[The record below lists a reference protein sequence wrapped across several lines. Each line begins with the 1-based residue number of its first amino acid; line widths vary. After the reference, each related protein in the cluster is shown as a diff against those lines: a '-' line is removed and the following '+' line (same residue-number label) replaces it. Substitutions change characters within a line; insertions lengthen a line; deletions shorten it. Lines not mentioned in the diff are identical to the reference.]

1 MLVAYTYKLKPS
13 RSSSLVMAHH
23 LEMLRLQYNFRIRER
38 TEAYEQVSSPI
49 LGNYCNLKTKAEC
62 CPLTCSVSKNALYG
76 DPWTSKGKKR
86 GALAQQ
92 DADLPNLKRE
102 RPWYK
107 GIQHHV
113 LQQMLRRVENAFQRF
128 FKGEGG
134 YPKPKRRGKYRS
146 LSYPPG
152 DVRFEGNKVRLP
164 GIGWCRFFQSR
175 VFPDGFTPR
184 TVTVRCKADGWYMS
198 VQLSDESVPET
209 PTPGTVKSAIGVDL
223 GIAKLASVSTGD
235 LIANPQ
241 HGKKSQ
247 RRRQL
252 LARRAS
258 RKKKGSA
265 RRRKAYST
273 LAFLEQQVERQRT
286 DYHWKVAHRLV
297 RSAHGIIFEDLNVKG
312 MMSRCKPKKDPE
324 TGKYLHNGQ
333 AAKRG
338 LNRAIADAA
347 WGELKQKVKAVAAK
361 SGVLVHEI
369 NPRYT
374 SQECSSCGYTSPTNR
389 EKEKFLCESCGW
401 MADADIDAAVVIRQR
416 GLSSLGI
423 SIPLPVVH
431 GKVTLKE
438 PVARQGSQCGLGV
451 SPSRASGVKSVGLPT
466 EPENPRMEWEQLNK
480 NSSGGKC
487 E

>member
-1 MLVAYTYKLKPS
+1 MLIAYTYKLSPS
-13 RSSSLVMAHH
+13 RQQSLVMEKH

-38 TEAYEQVSSPI
+38 TEAYEQASAPI
-49 LGNYCNLKTKAEC
+49 LGNYCDLRPKAEC

-107 GIQHHV
+107 SIQHHV
-113 LQQMLRRVENAFQRF
+113 LQQMLRRVENAFQGF
-128 FKGEGG
+128 FKGEGR

-146 LSYPPG
+146 FSYPPG
-152 DVRFEGNKVRLP
+152 DVRFDRNKVRLP

-175 VFPDGFTPR
+175 LFPDGFTAR

-198 VQLSDESVPET
+198 VQLSDKSVPET
-209 PTPGTVKSAIGVDL
+209 ATPDTASSAIGVDL
-223 GIAKLASVSTGD
+223 GVKKLASVSTGD
-235 LIANPQ
+235 LIANPKYA
-241 HGKKSQ
+241 KKSQ

-252 LARRAS
+252 LARASS
-258 RKKKGSA
+258 RKKKSSV
-265 RRRKAYST
+265 RRRKAYSA
-273 LAFLEQQVERQRT
+273 LARLEQRVERQRT
-286 DYHWKVAHRLV
+286 DYHWKVAHKLV
-297 RSAHGIIFEDLNVKG
+297 KSADCIIFEDLNIKG
-312 MMSRCKPKKDPE
+312 MMARCKPKVDSQ

-333 AAKRG
+333 AAKSG
-338 LNRAIADAA
+338 LNRGIADAA

-369 NPRYT
+369 NPKHT
-374 SQECSSCGYTSPTNR
+374 SQECSCCGYISPANR
-389 EKEKFLCESCGW
+389 DKEKFLCESCGW
-401 MADADIDAAVVIRQR
+401 MADADVDAAVVIRQR
-416 GLSSLGI
+416 GLKELGI

-438 PVARQGSQCGLGV
+438 PVVRQGI
-451 SPSRASGVKSVGLPT
+451 SVGLPT
-466 EPENPRMEWEQLNK
+466 EPENPRDGMGATQ
-480 NSSGGKC
+480 SVPCGGKR

>member
-1 MLVAYTYKLKPS
+1 MLIAYTYKLSPS
-13 RSSSLVMAHH
+13 RQQSLVMEKH

-38 TEAYEQVSSPI
+38 TEAYEQASSPV
-49 LGNYCNLKTKAEC
+49 LGSYCNLRTKAEC

-76 DPWTSKGKKR
+76 DPWTSSGKKR

-107 GIQHHV
+107 SIQHHV

-146 LSYPPG
+146 WSYPPG

-164 GIGWCRFFQSR
+164 GIGWCRFFESR
-175 VFPDGFTPR
+175 SFPDGFATR
-184 TVTVRCKADGWYMS
+184 TVTVRRKADGWYLS
-198 VQLSDESVPET
+198 VQLSDETVPEF
-209 PTPGTVKSAIGVDL
+209 PVPDAVKTTIGVDL
-223 GIAKLASVSTGD
+223 GIKKLASVSTGD
-235 LIANPQ
+235 WIANPQ
-241 HGKKSQ
+241 FGKQSQ

-258 RKKKGSA
+258 RKKKGSV
-265 RRRKAYST
+265 RRRKSYAA
-273 LAFLEQQVERQRT
+273 LARLEQRAERQRT
-286 DYHWKVAHRLV
+286 DYHWKVARQLV
-297 RSAHGIIFEDLNVKG
+297 RSADCIIFEDLNIKA
-312 MMSRCKPKKDPE
+312 MMARCKPKKDPE

-338 LNRAIADAA
+338 LNRVIADAA
-347 WGELKQKVKAVAAK
+347 WGELKQKVKAVAAS
-361 SGVLVHEI
+361 SGVLVHEV
-369 NPRYT
+369 NPKHT
-374 SQECSSCGYTSPTNR
+374 SQECSCCGHISPTNR
-389 EKEKFLCESCGW
+389 DKEKFLCESCGW
-401 MADADIDAAVVIRQR
+401 VADADIDAAVVIRQR
-416 GLSSLGI
+416 GLAELGI
-423 SIPLPVVH
+423 NILLPVVH

-438 PVARQGSQCGLGV
+438 PVARQGL
-451 SPSRASGVKSVGLPT
+451 SVGLLT
-466 EPENPRMEWEQLNK
+466 EPENPQIEWKQL
-480 NSSGGKC
+480 SLFEWRG

>member
-1 MLVAYTYKLKPS
+1 MLIAYTYKLSPS
-13 RSSSLVMAHH
+13 HQQSLVMEKH

-38 TEAYEQVSSPI
+38 TEAYEQASTPV
-49 LGNYCNLKTKAEC
+49 LGNYCDLRTNAQC

-107 GIQHHV
+107 SIQHHI

-146 LSYPPG
+146 FSYPPG

-175 VFPDGFTPR
+175 LFPDGFATR
-184 TVTVRCKADGWYMS
+184 TVTVRSKADGWYLS
-198 VQLSDESVPET
+198 VQLSDETVPEP
-209 PTPGTVKSAIGVDL
+209 PTPDAIKTAIGVDL
-223 GIAKLASVSTGD
+223 GIKKLASVSTGD
-235 LIANPQ
+235 LITNPQ
-241 HGKKSQ
+241 FAKVSQ

-265 RRRKAYST
+265 RRRKAYSA
-273 LAFLEQQVERQRT
+273 LARLEQRVERQRT

-297 RSAHGIIFEDLNVKG
+297 RSADCILFEDLNIKG
-312 MMSRCKPKKDPE
+312 MMARCKPKKDPE
-324 TGKYLHNGQ
+324 SGKYLHNGQ

-338 LNRAIADAA
+338 LNRAIGDAA

-361 SGVLVHEI
+361 SGILVHEI
-369 NPRYT
+369 NPKYT
-374 SQECSSCGYTSPTNR
+374 SQECSYCGYTSPTNR
-389 EKEKFLCESCGW
+389 DKEKFLCESCGW
-401 MADADIDAAVVIRQR
+401 IADADIDAAVVIRQR
-416 GLSSLGI
+416 GLEELGI
-423 SIPLPVVH
+423 NIPLPVVH
-431 GKVTLKE
+431 GELTLKE
-438 PVARQGSQCGLGV
+438 PVARQGL
-451 SPSRASGVKSVGLPT
+451 SVGLPT
-466 EPENPRMEWEQLNK
+466 EPENPRMEWEQLNLF
-480 NSSGGKC
+480 
-487 E
+487 EWRQE

>member
-1 MLVAYTYKLKPS
+1 MDK
-13 RSSSLVMAHH
+13 H

-38 TEAYEQVSSPI
+38 TEAYEQVSSPV
-49 LGNYCNLKTKAEC
+49 LGNYCDLKTKAEC

-76 DPWTSKGKKR
+76 NPWTSKGKKR

-107 GIQHHV
+107 AIQHHV
-113 LQQMLRRVENAFQRF
+113 LQQMLRRVENAFERF

-134 YPKPKRRGKYRS
+134 YPKPKRRGRYRS
-146 LSYPPG
+146 FSYPPG

-164 GIGWCRFFQSR
+164 GIGWCKFFQSR
-175 VFPDGFTPR
+175 LFPDGFATR
-184 TVTVRCKADGWYMS
+184 TVTVRKKADGWYIS
-198 VQLSDESVPET
+198 VQLSDESVPEV
-209 PTPGTVKSAIGVDL
+209 PTPDTAKTAIGVDL
-223 GIAKLASVSTGD
+223 GIKKLASVSTGE

-241 HGKKSQ
+241 YGKKSQ

-265 RRRKAYST
+265 RRRKAYSA
-273 LAFLEQQVERQRT
+273 LALLEQRVERQRT
-286 DYHWKVAHRLV
+286 DYHWKAAHRLT
-297 RSAHGIIFEDLNVKG
+297 RSADCIIFEDLNIKG
-312 MMSRCKPKKDPE
+312 MMARCKPKIDQE

-361 SGVLVHEI
+361 SGGMVHEI
-369 NPRYT
+369 NPKHT
-374 SQECSSCGYTSPTNR
+374 SQECSFCGYVSPTNR
-389 EKEKFLCESCGW
+389 NKEKFFCESCGW
-401 MADADIDAAVVIRQR
+401 IADADVDAAVVIRQR
-416 GLSSLGI
+416 GLKNLGI

-438 PVARQGSQCGLGV
+438 PVAIQGSQCGLGV
-451 SPSRASGVKSVGLPT
+451 SPSRASGVTSVGLRRERSAERLPT
-466 EPENPRMEWEQLNK
+466 EPENPRTDWEQL
-480 NSSGGKC
+480 SSQ
-487 E
+487 